1 MFSVELYSESEK
13 FNVNN
18 LPDYFPDSSWVRSV
32 CTSGDR
38 YSEICDHYG
47 TNRWL
52 PLHPFYST
60 DYLVRI
66 PLSESDLSS
75 LKRIG
80 QIRCSSGR
88 DLRSD
93 DIEDFSDELISQL
106 NKAVFK
112 LGKVFVRM
120 THKSTKNSFSRKL
133 CFCSTVL
140 DILDSL
146 TSSIPL
152 LKTLN
157 SPFQE
162 IILMKWVII
171 DPKTEYRVFI
181 IDYKLVGISQQHCYT
196 TFGPR
201 DVLPDAEKILEW
213 YQSVRDKFIE
223 LNYSIATLDLYVN
236 EKVNLIEVNPP
247 SLWGPSGSSLF
258 TEKEMVDLPS
268 RDYITVKIR

>member
-1 MFSVELYSESEK
+1 MEPTHGFHFIL
-13 FNVNN
+13 
-18 LPDYFPDSSWVRSV
+18 
-32 CTSGDR
+32 
-38 YSEICDHYG
+38 
-47 TNRWL
+47 
-52 PLHPFYST
+52 FYST
-60 DYLVRI
+60 DNLVRI

-80 QIRCSSGR
+80 QIR
-88 DLRSD
+88 SD
-93 DIEDFSDELISQL
+93 DIEDFFDQLISQL
-106 NKAVFK
+106 KKAIFK

-133 CFCSTVL
+133 YFCSTVL

-162 IILMKWVII
+162 III
-171 DPKTEYRVFI
+171 DPKREYRVFI
-181 IDYKLVGISQQHCYT
+181 IDYKLVGISQQHCYS

-201 DVLPDAEKILEW
+201 DVLPDAEKIFEW

-223 LNYSIATLDLYVN
+223 LNYSICT
-236 EKVNLIEVNPP
+236 
-247 SLWGPSGSSLF
+247 
-258 TEKEMVDLPS
+258 
-268 RDYITVKIR
+268 